1 MSFKDLLQK
10 ALEKKAESTEAPK
23 LETFMKPA
31 VEETMKKQLDA
42 DFRKDEGNHPQAL
55 RTRQPTIVKTSSA
68 DFYIK
73 TAEAACRLRTRR
85 KLRAQDMGVSPMKK
99 SAETQEDPLETAGR
113 VFQVG
118 GSLGY
123 GAGGLLSVHALHRRL
138 ATGEWPGSSKAIG
151 PAILGGLGA
160 RVIGRGMSRI
170 GKWEREE
177 REKREKGKK

>member
-73 TAEAACRLRTRR
+73 TAEAACRLRTKR
-85 KLRAQDMGVSPMKK
+85 KLRAQDMGVAPMK
-99 SAETQEDPLETAGR
+99 R
-113 VFQVG
+113 
-118 GSLGY
+118 
-123 GAGGLLSVHALHRRL
+123 
-138 ATGEWPGSSKAIG
+138 
-151 PAILGGLGA
+151 
-160 RVIGRGMSRI
+160 
-170 GKWEREE
+170 
-177 REKREKGKK
+177 